1 MKKIAVITGASSGM
15 GRDFVRLIDK
25 HERFDEVWVI
35 ARRLDRL
42 EALADECAFPTRA
55 ISLDLTDP
63 AAYAEYAALLEE
75 KKPNVALLV
84 NCSGYGKFG
93 RYDDI
98 DMSDKMGMIDLNC
111 KALVQLTELTLPYMN
126 EGAHIIELDSLS
138 SFQPVPYIGVY
149 GATKAFVLSYS
160 RSLNRELRD
169 RKIRVCAVCPGWV
182 RTEFFD
188 RAKTKNEK
196 AITYYNKVWES
207 EAVVKT
213 ALRDAYRGKDVSIHG
228 FRIRAQVLATKL
240 LPHSVVMSIWLRQQG
255 HK

>member
-1 MKKIAVITGASSGM
+1 MKKIVVITGASSGM
-15 GRDFVRLIDK
+15 GRDFVRLIEK
-25 HERFDEVWVI
+25 YEKPDEVWVI
-35 ARRLDRL
+35 ARRRDRL
-42 EALADECAFPTRA
+42 ESLSECCPYK
-55 ISLDLTDP
+55 IVPIELDLCE
-63 AAYAEYAALLEE
+63 AESYEKYKALLAEQA
-75 KKPNVALLV
+75 PHVTLLV

-111 KALVQLTELTLPYMN
+111 KALVQMTELTLPYMKS
-126 EGAHIIELDSLS
+126 GGHIIELDSLS

-160 RSLNRELRD
+160 RSLNRELKD
-169 RKIRVCAVCPGWV
+169 RGIKVCAVCPGWV

-196 AITYYNKVWES
+196 AVTYYNKVWES
-207 EAVVKT
+207 EDVVKT
-213 ALRDAYRGKDVSIHG
+213 ALRDAYKGKDVSIHG
-228 FRIRAQVLATKL
+228 FSVRAQVFATKL
-240 LPHSVVMSIWLRQQG
+240 LPHSLVMNIWLKQQG

>member
-15 GRDFVRLIDK
+15 GRDFVRLIDSY
-25 HERFDEVWVI
+25 ESFDEVWVI

-42 EALADECAFPTRA
+42 EQLQSECPFPVRA
-55 ISLDLTDP
+55 IPLDLTD
-63 AAYAEYAALLEE
+63 ARSYSEYAELLCEE
-75 KKPNVALLV
+75 EVDVSLLV
-84 NCSGYGKFG
+84 NCSGFGKFG

-98 DMSDKMGMIDLNC
+98 ELEDKFGMIDLNC
-111 KALVQLTELTLPYMN
+111 KALVAMTELTLPYMKA
-126 EGAHIIELDSLS
+126 GAHIIELDSLS

-160 RSLNRELRD
+160 RSLDRD
-169 RKIRVCAVCPGWV
+169 LSDRGIRVCAVCPGWV

-196 AITYYNKVWES
+196 AVTYYNKVWES
-207 EAVVKT
+207 EDVVKT

-228 FRIRAQVLATKL
+228 FSVRAQVLATKL
-240 LPHSVVMSIWLRQQG
+240 LPHSLVMNIWLRQQG

>member
-15 GRDFVRLIDK
+15 GRDFVKQIG
-25 HERFDEVWVI
+25 EREHFDEIWAI

-42 EALADECAFPTRA
+42 ESLSDECDIPIKP
-55 ISLDLTDP
+55 ISLDLTDED
-63 AAYAEYAALLEE
+63 AFEEYKGLLEAE
-75 KKPNVALLV
+75 KPDVALLV

-98 DMSDKMGMIDLNC
+98 EMSDKMGMIDLNC
-111 KALVQLTELTLPYMN
+111 KALVMITELTLPYMKA
-126 EGAHIIELDSLS
+126 GGHIIELDSLS

-160 RSLNRELRD
+160 RSLNRELRP
-169 RKIRVCAVCPGWV
+169 RGIKVCAVCPGWV
-182 RTEFFD
+182 RTEFFE

-196 AITYYNKVWES
+196 AVTYYNHIWES
-207 EAVVKT
+207 EDVVRT

-228 FRIRAQVLATKL
+228 FSVKAQVFLTKL
-240 LPHSVVMSIWLRQQG
+240 LPHSLVMSIWMKQQR
-255 HK
+255 H

>member
-15 GRDFVRLIDK
+15 GRDFVRHIDR
-25 HERFDEVWVI
+25 HESFDEVWVI
-35 ARRLDRL
+35 ARRRERL
-42 EALADECAFPTRA
+42 EQLSAECKLP
-55 ISLDLTDP
+55 IKVLPLDLTEDRSFE
-63 AAYAEYAALLEE
+63 EYATLLKAEE
-75 KKPNVALLV
+75 PDVALLV

-111 KALVQLTELTLPYMN
+111 KSLVQMTELTLPYMKQ
-126 EGAHIIELDSLS
+126 GAHIIELDSLS

-160 RSLNRELRD
+160 RSLDRELRP
-169 RKIRVCAVCPGWV
+169 RGIRVCAVCPGWV
-182 RTEFFD
+182 RTEFFE

-196 AITYYNKVWES
+196 AVTYYNKLWES
-207 EAVVKT
+207 EDVVKT
-213 ALRDAYRGKDVSIHG
+213 ALRDAYKGKDVSIHG
-228 FRIRAQVLATKL
+228 FRVRAQVLATKL
-240 LPHSVVMSIWLRQQG
+240 LPHSLVMNIWLKQQG

>member
-1 MKKIAVITGASSGM
+1 MKKIAIITGASSGM
-15 GRDFVRLIDK
+15 GRDFVKMIEK
-25 HERFDEVWVI
+25 YESFDEIWAI

-42 EALADECAFPTRA
+42 ESLSDECGIPVKA
-55 ISLDLTDP
+55 ISLDLTKEE
-63 AAYAEYAALLEE
+63 AFEEYEALLKSEE
-75 KKPNVALLV
+75 PDVSLLV
-84 NCSGYGKFG
+84 CCSGYGKFG

-98 DMSDKMGMIDLNC
+98 EMSDKMGMIDLNC
-111 KALVQLTELTLPYMN
+111 KALVQITELTLPYMKT
-126 EGAHIIELDSLS
+126 GAHIIELDSLS

-160 RSLNRELRD
+160 RSLNRELRP
-169 RKIRVCAVCPGWV
+169 RGIKVCAVCPGWV

-196 AITYYNKVWES
+196 AVTYYNHIWES
-207 EAVVKT
+207 EDVVRT

-228 FRIRAQVLATKL
+228 FSIKAQVLATKL
-240 LPHSVVMSIWLRQQG
+240 LPHSLVMSIWMRQQK

>member
-15 GRDFVRLIDK
+15 GRDFVRQIDK
-25 HERFDEVWVI
+25 HEVFDEVWVI
-35 ARRLDRL
+35 ARRRERL
-42 EALADECAFPTRA
+42 EELSGECAFPIKA
-55 ISLDLTDP
+55 IPLDLTDP
-63 AAYAEYAALLEE
+63 ASFTEYSALLEE
-75 KKPNVALLV
+75 EKPDVALLV
-84 NCSGYGKFG
+84 NCSGFGKFG

-98 DMSDKMGMIDLNC
+98 EMQDKMGMIDLNC

-126 EGAHIIELDSLS
+126 KGAHIIQLDSLS

-160 RSLNRELRD
+160 RSLDRELRG
-169 RKIRVCAVCPGWV
+169 RGIRVCAVCPGWV

-196 AITYYNKVWES
+196 AVTYYNKVWES
-207 EAVVKT
+207 ADVVKT

-228 FRIRAQVLATKL
+228 FSVRAQVFATKL
-240 LPHSVVMSIWLRQQG
+240 LPHSLVMNIWLKQQG

>member
-15 GRDFVRLIDK
+15 GRDFVKQIGER
-25 HERFDEVWVI
+25 ERFDEVWVI

-42 EALADECAFPTRA
+42 ESLSDECDMPIKP
-55 ISLDLTDP
+55 ISLDLTDEKSFE
-63 AAYAEYAALLEE
+63 EYSSLLEAE
-75 KKPNVALLV
+75 KPDVALLV

-98 DMSDKMGMIDLNC
+98 EMSDKMGMIDLNC
-111 KALVQLTELTLPYMN
+111 KALVMITELTLPYMK
-126 EGAHIIELDSLS
+126 EGSHIIELDSLS

-160 RSLNRELRD
+160 RSLNRELRP
-169 RKIRVCAVCPGWV
+169 RGIKVCAVCPGWV
-182 RTEFFD
+182 RTEFFE

-196 AITYYNKVWES
+196 AVTYYNHIWES
-207 EAVVKT
+207 EDVVRT

-228 FRIRAQVLATKL
+228 FSVKTQVLLTKL
-240 LPHSVVMSIWLRQQG
+240 LPHSLVMSIWMKQQR
-255 HK
+255 H

>member
-25 HERFDEVWVI
+25 YEKPDEVWVI

-42 EALADECAFPTRA
+42 KALESCCSFPVRP
-55 ISLDLTDP
+55 IELDLTENESFEK
-63 AAYAEYAALLEE
+63 YKELLKEE
-75 KKPNVALLV
+75 KPEVSLLV

-98 DMSDKMGMIDLNC
+98 DMQDKMGMIDLNC
-111 KALVQLTELTLPYMN
+111 KALVQMTELTLPYMRD
-126 EGAHIIELDSLS
+126 GGHIIELDSLS

-160 RSLNRELRD
+160 RSLNRELRN
-169 RKIRVCAVCPGWV
+169 RGIKVCAVCPGWV

-196 AITYYNKVWES
+196 AVTYYNKVWES
-207 EAVVKT
+207 EDVVKT

-228 FRIRAQVLATKL
+228 FSVKAQVLATKL
-240 LPHSVVMSIWLRQQG
+240 LPHSLVMNIWLKQQG

>member
-25 HERFDEVWVI
+25 YESFDEVWVI

-42 EALADECAFPTRA
+42 KELGAECSFPTRA
-55 ISLDLTDP
+55 ISLDLTDD
-63 AAYAEYAALLEE
+63 ASFDKYRDLLSEE
-75 KKPNVALLV
+75 HPDVALLV

-98 DMSDKMGMIDLNC
+98 DMADKFGMIDLNC
-111 KALVQLTELTLPYMN
+111 KALVAMTELTLPYMKA
-126 EGAHIIELDSLS
+126 GAHIIELDSLS

-160 RSLNRELRD
+160 RSLDRELSD
-169 RKIRVCAVCPGWV
+169 RGIRVCAVCPGWV

-196 AITYYNKVWES
+196 AVTYYNKVWES
-207 EAVVKT
+207 EDVVKT

-228 FRIRAQVLATKL
+228 ASVRAQVLLTKL
-240 LPHSVVMSIWLRQQG
+240 LPHSLVMHIWLKQQG

>member
-25 HERFDEVWVI
+25 HESFDEVWVI

-42 EALADECAFPTRA
+42 ESLADECAFPIKA
-55 ISLDLTDP
+55 IPLDLTDP
-63 AAYAEYAALLEE
+63 AAYTEYASLLESE
-75 KKPNVALLV
+75 SPDVALLV
-84 NCSGYGKFG
+84 NCSGFGKFG

-98 DMSDKMGMIDLNC
+98 DMADKMGMIDLNC
-111 KALVQLTELTLPYMN
+111 KALVQLTELTLPYMHK
-126 EGAHIIELDSLS
+126 GSHIIQLDSLS

-160 RSLNRELRD
+160 RSLDRELRD
-169 RKIRVCAVCPGWV
+169 RGIRVCAVCPGWV

-196 AITYYNKVWES
+196 AVTYYNKVWES
-207 EAVVKT
+207 EDVVKT

-228 FRIRAQVLATKL
+228 FSVRAQVFATKL
-240 LPHSVVMSIWLRQQG
+240 LPHSLVMNIWLKQQG

>member
-25 HERFDEVWVI
+25 HESFDEVWVI
-35 ARRLDRL
+35 ARRRDRL
-42 EALADECAFPTRA
+42 EQLSGECAFPIKA
-55 ISLDLTDP
+55 IPLDLTDP
-63 AAYAEYAALLEE
+63 AAYDEYSAMLKSEQ
-75 KKPNVALLV
+75 PDVALLV

-98 DMSDKMGMIDLNC
+98 DMQDKMGMIDLNC

-126 EGAHIIELDSLS
+126 KGAHIIQLDSLS

-160 RSLNRELRD
+160 RSLDRELRG
-169 RKIRVCAVCPGWV
+169 RGIRVCAVCPGWV

-188 RAKTKNEK
+188 RAKTKNEN
-196 AITYYNKVWES
+196 AVTYYNKVWES
-207 EAVVKT
+207 ADVVKT

-228 FRIRAQVLATKL
+228 FSVRAQVFATKL
-240 LPHSVVMSIWLRQQG
+240 LPHSLVMNIWLKQQG

>member
-25 HERFDEVWVI
+25 HENFDEVWVI
-35 ARRLDRL
+35 ARRADRL
-42 EALADECAFPTRA
+42 ESLSEECKFP
-55 ISLDLTDP
+55 IKVMPLDLSDESSYEK
-63 AAYAEYAALLEE
+63 YARELNENT
-75 KKPNVALLV
+75 PDVALLV
-84 NCSGYGKFG
+84 NCSGFGKFG

-98 DMSDKMGMIDLNC
+98 DMRDKMGMIDLNC
-111 KALVQLTELTLPYMN
+111 KALVQLTELTLPYMK

-160 RSLNRELRD
+160 RSLNRELRP
-169 RKIRVCAVCPGWV
+169 RGIKVCAVCPGWV

-196 AITYYNKVWES
+196 AVTYYNKVWES
-207 EAVVKT
+207 EDVVRT
-213 ALRDAYRGKDVSIHG
+213 ALRDAYKGKDVSIHG
-228 FRIRAQVLATKL
+228 FSVKAQVFATKL
-240 LPHSVVMSIWLRQQG
+240 LPHSLVMNIWLKQQG